1 MNHNNPRARSPLYQ
15 WPSPGTILSATATPG
30 RHEMLELNHT
40 VFVRGAPQ
48 FLQKLASATTTGA
61 PHCAQ
66 KRGRSIRVSGM
77 EGEARVAQPKRV
89 TPAKWGLG
97 HSLAVYPSAVVAPQI
112 AKQKASIS
120 VFDARMMARH

>member
-1 MNHNNPRARSPLYQ
+1 MLK
-15 WPSPGTILSATATPG
+15 ATATRG
-30 RHEMLELNHT
+30 RHEMSELNHT

-66 KRGRSIRVSGM
+66 KRGRSIRRSGM
-77 EGEARVAQPKRV
+77 ENETRVTQPKCV

-97 HSLAVYPSAVVAPQI
+97 YSLAAYPSAILAPQI
-112 AKQKASIS
+112 AKQKASIA
-120 VFDARMMARH
+120 VFDARMMA